1 MTESVA
7 PSPRPRDWRFD
18 LIRVCACF
26 GIVVLHT
33 TGRFQFEPERSAIG
47 ALGVVVNC
55 LARPA
60 LPLFLFTAGYFALL
74 RLQNAADVGVFWRK
88 RLRRVWLPTL
98 FWSAVYLVLYL
109 AERFASGRQVDAG
122 RVLDDWLWN
131 GKPGAGYHL
140 WFLYALFALELV
152 GPWIMLAR
160 KKAPRKVDAALF
172 ALWLA
177 FCARTALSI
186 AINGD
191 DGRDAIFFGV
201 LAVGY
206 LPQYCW
212 GAFSGVW
219 IGRLPTNARRRVG
232 NGAIFVAGVG
242 LGALIAATYLLG
254 HWYARSEYLPP
265 DLLLGFGLWG
275 CALTRRDSA
284 PPKVERALRYFG
296 ELSFG
301 IYVLH
306 VATQA
311 LVSRVAPG
319 LSETVP
325 GALALSVVTFLCS
338 ALLAAVIKRIPF
350 LRGTI

>member
-60 LPLFLFTAGYFALL
+60 LPLFRRR
-74 RLQNAADVGVFWRK
+74 RLK
-88 RLRRVWLPTL
+88 RVWLPTL

-140 WFLYALFALELV
+140 WFLYALLALELV

-160 KKAPRKVDAALF
+160 KKAPRRVDAALF

-201 LAVGY
+201 LAVGS
-206 LPQYCW
+206 LPQDCW

-219 IGRLPTNARRRVG
+219 IKRLPTNARRRVG
-232 NGAIFVAGVG
+232 NGAIFIAGDG
-242 LGALIAATYLLG
+242 LGALNAAT
-254 HWYARSEYLPP
+254 
-265 DLLLGFGLWG
+265 
-275 CALTRRDSA
+275 
-284 PPKVERALRYFG
+284 
-296 ELSFG
+296 
-301 IYVLH
+301 
-306 VATQA
+306 
-311 LVSRVAPG
+311 
-319 LSETVP
+319 
-325 GALALSVVTFLCS
+325 
-338 ALLAAVIKRIPF
+338 
-350 LRGTI
+350 